1 MNKPFAGYNL
11 DMNKAKIAIGCV
23 FVAIAILIVVF
34 GLPSGRGSS
43 ETEFLRLHIR
53 ANSNSHEDQAVKYL
67 VKQEIIDSFTPIFS
81 QVTTRVQAL
90 RVLGDGISDVERIGS
105 QILRTNGFSYGVRAT
120 LRSEHFPTR
129 NYHGLV
135 LPAGYYDAL
144 IIELGAGQGDNW
156 WCVVYPPLCFLN
168 NNIGGERGV
177 VYRSRLQE
185 IINRFF

>member
-1 MNKPFAGYNL
+1 M
-11 DMNKAKIAIGCV
+11 KAKFIVGCV
-23 FVAIAILIVVF
+23 FVFVAAAVVIF
-34 GLPSGRGSS
+34 GLPSGGRGNSAS
-43 ETEFLRLHIR
+43 EFLRLHIR

-67 VKQEIIDSFTPIFS
+67 VKQEIIDSFAPIFS
-81 QVTTRVQAL
+81 QVASRGQAMAVLSSNIARIQDISNAVLREAGFRYSTRAV
-90 RVLGDGISDVERIGS
+90 
-105 QILRTNGFSYGVRAT
+105 

-129 NYHGLV
+129 NYHDLT

-144 IIELGAGQGDNW
+144 IVELGAGLGDNW